1 MVLVGHI
8 GASRDETRVLSGHK
22 VLAGRMEFPHH
33 RGDSQERITPPCNQ
47 LTPTVMAGHTRMSR
61 NDTRV
66 LAGHMV
72 LAGRMEFPHHKGDTQ
87 EGEHCHVTS

>member
-1 MVLVGHI
+1 M
-8 GASRDETRVLSGHK
+8 
-22 VLAGRMEFPHH
+22 GR
-33 RGDSQERITPPCNQ
+33 GNSLCNQ
-47 LTPTVMAGHTRMSR
+47 LTPRVMAGHTRMSR